1 VTCAPAYFFIG
12 VFNVIISAKFL
23 SYRFIFMFAD
33 IKKLLSYR
41 ELIISLTRK
50 ELKVKYRGSVLGFLW
65 SLLNPILTMLVYSF
79 VFSIVLRGGVEE
91 FAIFL
96 LCALLPFNFLQ
107 NSVNYGTG
115 SIVSNGN
122 LVNKIYFPR
131 EILPL
136 SVVFSNLVNYMFE
149 LIALF
154 IVLAFLGYK
163 FYIFLY
169 LLPILIIVQFFLV
182 AGMTFLVSALNVFF
196 RDLQHLMTIVM
207 MVWFFGT
214 PIIYPLAMVPE
225 RFQIYFKYINPM
237 TIYSTYYRNIFYY
250 VKFPENAGFPSVL
263 ETVTALGIT
272 MLVFFI
278 GYFVFKKLEPRF
290 AEEI

>member
-1 VTCAPAYFFIG
+1 
-12 VFNVIISAKFL
+12 
-23 SYRFIFMFAD
+23 MFAN
-33 IKKLLSYR
+33 IKKLFSYR
-41 ELIISLTRK
+41 ELLYSLTRK
-50 ELKVKYRGSVLGFLW
+50 ELKVKYRGSVLGFFW

-96 LCALLPFNFLQ
+96 ICALLPFNFLQ
-107 NSVNYGTG
+107 NSVNQGTG
-115 SIVSNGN
+115 SIISNSN

-136 SVVFSNLVNYMFE
+136 SIVFSNLINFFLE

-154 IVLAFLGYK
+154 AVLAFMGYK
-163 FYIFLY
+163 FYLFLYILPVLVFIQIFL
-169 LLPILIIVQFFLV
+169 VT
-182 AGMTFLVSALNVFF
+182 GMTLLVSALNVFF
-196 RDLQHLMTIVM
+196 RDLQHLITIVM

-214 PIIYPLAMVPE
+214 PIIYPLSMVPE
-225 RFQIYFKYINPM
+225 RFQPYIKFINPM
-237 TIYSTYYRNIFYY
+237 TIYAAYYRNIFYY
-250 VKFPENAGFPSVL
+250 TKHTEGAGFPSAL

-272 MLVFFI
+272 LLIFFL

>member
-1 VTCAPAYFFIG
+1 
-12 VFNVIISAKFL
+12 
-23 SYRFIFMFAD
+23 MFAD
-33 IKKLLSYR
+33 IKKLFSYR
-41 ELIISLTRK
+41 ELLVSLTRK

-79 VFSIVLRGGVEE
+79 VFSIVLMRGGEIKE

-96 LCALLPFNFLQ
+96 ICALLPFNLLQ
-107 NSVNYGTG
+107 NSVNQGTG
-115 SIVSNGN
+115 SIISNSN

-136 SVVFSNLVNYMFE
+136 SVVFSNLINFFFE

-154 IVLAFLGYK
+154 VVLAFMGYK
-163 FYIFLY
+163 FYLFLY
-169 LLPILIIVQFFLV
+169 ILPVLIFIQMFLV
-182 AGMTFLVSALNVFF
+182 VGMTLLVSALNVLF
-196 RDLQHLMTIVM
+196 RDLQHLITIVM

-214 PIIYPLAMVPE
+214 PIIYPLSMVPE
-225 RFQIYFKYINPM
+225 QYQPFIKFINPM
-237 TIYSTYYRNIFYY
+237 TIYAAYYRNIFYY
-250 VKFPENAGFPSVL
+250 VKYPDGAGFPSVL
-263 ETVTALGIT
+263 ETVTAVGIT
-272 MLVFFI
+272 LLIFFI

>member
-1 VTCAPAYFFIG
+1 
-12 VFNVIISAKFL
+12 
-23 SYRFIFMFAD
+23 MFAD
-33 IKKLLSYR
+33 IKKLFSYR
-41 ELIISLTRK
+41 ELLISLTRK
-50 ELKVKYRGSVLGFLW
+50 ELKVKYRGTVLGFLW
-65 SLLNPILTMLVYSF
+65 SLINPILTMLVYTF
-79 VFSIVLRGGVEE
+79 VFSMVLARGGLIKE

-96 LCALLPFNFLQ
+96 ICALLPFNFLQ
-107 NSVNYGTG
+107 NSVNYGSG

-136 SVVFSNLVNYMFE
+136 SVVFSNLINFLFE

-169 LLPILIIVQFFLV
+169 LLPVLIFIQFFLV

-196 RDLQHLMTIVM
+196 RDLQHLITIVM

-214 PIIYPLAMVPE
+214 PIIYPLSMVPE
-225 RFQIYFKYINPM
+225 WLQPYIKFINPM
-237 TIYSTYYRNIFYY
+237 TIYASYYRNIFYY
-250 VKFPENAGFPSVL
+250 VKYPESAGFPSAL

-272 MLVFFI
+272 LLIFFI
-278 GYFVFKKLEPRF
+278 GYFIFKKLEPRF
-290 AEEI
+290 AEEL